1 VLAFIVRRLFAT
13 LLVLL
18 AASFIVYILTASSGD
33 PLLALRGSSD
43 PSAQE
48 KIAYLTRVLD
58 LETPP
63 ALRYFKWLAGVAGCF
78 IAQCDLGISV
88 SRGEQAVTEAL
99 AGAMVST
106 IQLVTLATIVA
117 IVLGVAIGMS
127 TALRQY
133 SGYDYTVTFMT
144 FVFYSLPIFWFAVL
158 LKEWGA
164 IRFNQFLG
172 NPEVPLWLSIV
183 IAIASGAA
191 WMGIVG
197 GSAKTRAKV
206 LAIGTAV
213 TFVGLQSLLLTG
225 WFEKPSLG
233 IIGIILGG
241 ALISAI
247 VISLTTGFK
256 HKGMLYA
263 ALAVVGFWL
272 AVWYPLQFLFFYI
285 PELWTLLALVGLAV
299 VVAFVAGTL
308 FGGEDRKQIVRA
320 AGIISIL
327 TLGLVII
334 DRVLQVWSDYQKMIP
349 QANGIISTIGAK
361 TPNLPGDMWFQFLDG
376 FGHLLLPTI
385 ALSIGS
391 LAAYTRYAR
400 SSLLEV
406 MNQDYVR
413 TARAKGLAERTVI
426 MRHAFRNA
434 MIPIVTIVAFDIGG
448 LIGGAIIT
456 ERIFAWQGMGSLFN
470 LGLQAVDLNLVM
482 GVFLVTGIVAVVFN
496 VIADIAYAALD
507 PRIRLN

>member
-1 VLAFIVRRLFAT
+1 MLAFIVRRLFAT
-13 LLVLL
+13 ILVLL
-18 AASFIVYILTASSGD
+18 AASFIVYYLTAISGD
-33 PLLALRGSSD
+33 PLLELRGSSD
-43 PSAQE
+43 PSAKEQ
-48 KIAYLTRVLD
+48 IAYLTKALD
-58 LETPP
+58 LDTPP
-63 ALRYFKWLAGVAGCF
+63 ALRYFSWLAGVAGCF
-78 IAQCDLGISV
+78 VGQCDLGISV

-106 IQLVTLATIVA
+106 IQLITLATIVA

-172 NPEVPLWLSIV
+172 NPEVPLWLTVV
-183 IAIASGAA
+183 IALASGAA

-197 GSAKTRAKV
+197 GSSKTRAKV
-206 LAIGTAV
+206 LGIGTAV
-213 TFVGLQSLLLTG
+213 TFFGLQALLLTG

-233 IIGIILGG
+233 LIGIALGG

-247 VISLTTGFK
+247 VIALTTGFK
-256 HKGMLYA
+256 NRGMLFA
-263 ALAVVGFWL
+263 AGAVIGFWL
-272 AVWYPLQFLFFYI
+272 AAWYPLQFLFFFI
-285 PELWTLLALVGLAV
+285 PELWTLLGLVGLAIA
-299 VVAFVAGTL
+299 VAFIAGTI
-308 FGGEDRKQIVRA
+308 FGGEDKKQIVRA
-320 AGIISIL
+320 VGIISIL
-327 TLGLVII
+327 TLGLVIV
-334 DRVLQVWSDYQKMIP
+334 DRVLQTWADYQQMIP
-349 QANGIISTIGAK
+349 QAQGIISTIGAK
-361 TPNLPGDMWFQFLDG
+361 TPNLPGDMWFQMLDG

-496 VIADIAYAALD
+496 VVADIAYAALD

>member
-1 VLAFIVRRLFAT
+1 
-13 LLVLL
+13 
-18 AASFIVYILTASSGD
+18 
-33 PLLALRGSSD
+33 
-43 PSAQE
+43 
-48 KIAYLTRVLD
+48 
-58 LETPP
+58 
-63 ALRYFKWLAGVAGCF
+63 
-78 IAQCDLGISV
+78 
-88 SRGEQAVTEAL
+88 
-99 AGAMVST
+99 MVST

-172 NPEVPLWLSIV
+172 NPEVPIWLAV
-183 IAIASGAA
+183 LIAIGSGAA

-197 GSAKTRAKV
+197 GSSKTRAKV
-206 LAIGTAV
+206 LGVGTAV
-213 TFVGLQSLLLTG
+213 TFVGLQALLLTG

-233 IIGIILGG
+233 LFGILLGG
-241 ALISAI
+241 AL
-247 VISLTTGFK
+247 
-256 HKGMLYA
+256 A
-263 ALAVVGFWL
+263 AAAVVVFWL
-272 AVWYPLQFLFFYI
+272 AVWYPLQFLFFFI
-285 PELWTLLALVGLAV
+285 PELWTVVALVGLAMG
-299 VVAFVAGTL
+299 VAFIAGTF
-308 FGGEDRKQIVRA
+308 FGGEDKKQIIRA

-327 TLGLVII
+327 TLGFVIV
-334 DRVLQVWSDYQKMIP
+334 DRVLQTWTDYQLMIP
-349 QANGIISTIGAK
+349 QAQGIISTIGAK
-361 TPNLPGDMWFQFLDG
+361 TPNLPGDMWFQMLDS

-413 TARAKGLAERTVI
+413 TARAKGLPERTVI

-434 MIPIVTIVAFDIGG
+434 MIPIVTIVAFDVGG

-496 VIADIAYAALD
+496 VVADIAYAALD

>member
-1 VLAFIVRRLFAT
+1 MAGFIIRRLFAT

-18 AASFIVYILTASSGD
+18 AASFIVYVLTAISGD
-33 PLLALRGSSD
+33 PLQALKGSTD
-43 PSAQE
+43 PGAQD
-48 KIAYLTRVLD
+48 KIAYLTKVLD

-63 ALRYFKWLAGVAGCF
+63 VLRYFKWLAGVAGCF
-78 IAQCDLGISV
+78 IGQCDLGISV
-88 SRGEQAVTEAL
+88 SRGEQLVTEAI
-99 AGAMVST
+99 ATAMVST
-106 IQLVTLATIVA
+106 IQLLTLATIVA
-117 IVLGVAIGMS
+117 IVFGVAIGMS

-172 NPEVPLWLSIV
+172 NPQIPLWLVGV
-183 IAIASGAA
+183 IALVSGAV
-191 WMGIVG
+191 WMGVVG
-197 GSAKTRAKV
+197 GDPGRRLKV
-206 LAIGTAV
+206 LLAGTLT
-213 TFVGLQSLLLTG
+213 TFGMLQGLLMLG

-233 IIGIILGG
+233 PIGILLGG
-241 ALISAI
+241 AVVSAI
-247 VISLTTGFK
+247 VISLTTGFQN
-256 HKGMLYA
+256 KGMLYTA
-263 ALAVVGFWL
+263 GVTVGFWL
-272 AVWYPLQFLFFYI
+272 AVWFPLQFLFFYI
-285 PELWTLLALVGLAV
+285 PELWTLLALV
-299 VVAFVAGTL
+299 VVAVGVAMIAGRI
-308 FGGEDRKQIVRA
+308 FGGEDKKQIVRA

-327 TLGLVII
+327 TLGFVIV
-334 DRVLQVWSDYQKMIP
+334 DRVLQVWSDYEKAIP
-349 QANGIISTIGAK
+349 QASGIISTIGAK
-361 TPNLPGDMWFQFLDG
+361 TPNLPGDMWFQMLDG

-391 LAAYTRYAR
+391 LAAYTRYSR

-406 MNQDYVR
+406 LNQDYVR

-470 LGLQAVDLNLVM
+470 LGLQAIDLNLVM
-482 GVFLVTGIVAVVFN
+482 GVFLVTGAVAVVFN

>member
-1 VLAFIVRRLFAT
+1 
-13 LLVLL
+13 
-18 AASFIVYILTASSGD
+18 
-33 PLLALRGSSD
+33 
-43 PSAQE
+43 
-48 KIAYLTRVLD
+48 
-58 LETPP
+58 
-63 ALRYFKWLAGVAGCF
+63 
-78 IAQCDLGISV
+78 
-88 SRGEQAVTEAL
+88 
-99 AGAMVST
+99 MVST

-172 NPEVPLWLSIV
+172 NPEVPLWLSVV

-197 GSAKTRAKV
+197 GSAKTRARV
-206 LAIGTAV
+206 LGIGTAV
-213 TFVGLQSLLLTG
+213 TFIGLQALLLTG

-233 IIGIILGG
+233 LVGILFG
-241 ALISAI
+241 AALVAAI
-247 VISLTTGFK
+247 VMSLTTGLK
-256 HKGMLYA
+256 HKRMLYA
-263 ALAVVGFWL
+263 SMAVVGFWL
-272 AVWYPLQFLFFYI
+272 AAWYPLQFLFFFV
-285 PELWTLLALVGLAV
+285 PELWTLLALVAVAVAAAFLA
-299 VVAFVAGTL
+299 GSI
-308 FGGEDRKQIVRA
+308 FGGEDKKQIIRA

-327 TLGLVII
+327 TLGFVIV
-334 DRVLQVWSDYQKMIP
+334 DRVLQTWTDYQQMIP
-349 QANGIISTIGAK
+349 QAQGIISTIGAT

-482 GVFLVTGIVAVVFN
+482 GVFLVTGLVAVVFN
-496 VIADIAYAALD
+496 LIADIAYAALD

>member
-1 VLAFIVRRLFAT
+1 MLAFIVRRLFAT

-18 AASFIVYILTASSGD
+18 AASFIVYVLTAISGD

-43 PSAQE
+43 PSAKD
-48 KIAYLTRVLD
+48 KIAYLTEVLD

-63 ALRYFKWLAGVAGCF
+63 PLRYFKWLAGVAGCF
-78 IAQCDLGISV
+78 IGQCDLGISV
-88 SRGEQAVTEAL
+88 SRGEQLVTDAL
-99 AGAMVST
+99 ATAMLST
-106 IQLVTLATIVA
+106 IQLVTLATFVA
-117 IVLGVAIGMS
+117 IILGVAIGMS

-172 NPEVPLWLSIV
+172 NPEIPIWLAAL
-183 IAIASGAA
+183 IAIGLGAA
-191 WMGIVG
+191 AMGIAG
-197 GSAKTRAKV
+197 GDGRRRLLV
-206 LAIGTAV
+206 LGIGTGT
-213 TFVGLQSLLLTG
+213 TFALLQLLVLTG
-225 WFEKPSLG
+225 WFSKPTLG
-233 IIGIILGG
+233 IVGILLLAI
-241 ALISAI
+241 LIS
-247 VISLTTGFK
+247 VVVMSLTLGIS
-256 HKGMLYA
+256 HRGMLLTA
-263 ALAVVGFWL
+263 AVTVGFWL
-272 AVWYPLQFLFFYI
+272 AVWFPLQFLFFFV
-285 PELWTLLALVGLAV
+285 PELWTLLILVVVAV
-299 VVAFVAGTL
+299 AVAFVAGTI
-308 FGGEDRKQIVRA
+308 FGGEDKKQIIRS

-327 TLGLVII
+327 TLGAVIV
-334 DRVLQVWSDYQKMIP
+334 DRVLQVWEDYQRMIP
-349 QANGIISTIGAK
+349 QASGIISTIGAK
-361 TPNLPGDMWFQFLDG
+361 TPNLRGDMWFQMLDS

-391 LAAYTRYAR
+391 LAAYTRYSR

-406 MNQDYVR
+406 LNQDYVR

-434 MIPIVTIVAFDIGG
+434 MIPIVTIVAFDFGG

-456 ERIFAWQGMGSLFN
+456 ERIFAWQGMGSLFSF
-470 LGLQAVDLNLVM
+470 GLEAIDLNLVM
-482 GVFLVTGIVAVVFN
+482 GVFLVTGVVAVVFN

-507 PRIRLN
+507 PRIRLT

>member
-1 VLAFIVRRLFAT
+1 MLAFIVRRLFAT
-13 LLVLL
+13 ILVLL
-18 AASFIVYILTASSGD
+18 AASFIVYYLTAISGD
-33 PLLALRGSSD
+33 PLLELRGSSD

-48 KIAYLTRVLD
+48 KIAYLTKALD
-58 LETPP
+58 LDTPP
-63 ALRYFKWLAGVAGCF
+63 ALRYFSWLAGVAGCF
-78 IAQCDLGISV
+78 VGQCDLGISV

-106 IQLVTLATIVA
+106 IQLITLATIVA
-117 IVLGVAIGMS
+117 IVLGIAIGMS

-172 NPEVPLWLSIV
+172 NPEVPLWLTVV
-183 IAIASGAA
+183 IALASGAA

-197 GSAKTRAKV
+197 GSSQTRAKV
-206 LAIGTAV
+206 LGVGTAV
-213 TFVGLQSLLLTG
+213 TFIGLQALLLAG

-233 IIGIILGG
+233 LIGIALGG

-247 VISLTTGFK
+247 VIALTTGFK
-256 HKGMLYA
+256 NRGMLLSA
-263 ALAVVGFWL
+263 AAVIVFWL
-272 AVWYPLQFLFFYI
+272 AVWYPLQFLFFFI

-299 VVAFVAGTL
+299 AVAFVAGAF
-308 FGGEDRKQIVRA
+308 FGGEDKKQIVRA

-327 TLGLVII
+327 TLGLLII
-334 DRVLQVWSDYQKMIP
+334 DRVLQTWTDYQHMIP
-349 QANGIISTIGAK
+349 QAQGIISTIGAK
-361 TPNLPGDMWFQFLDG
+361 TPNLPGDMWFQMLDS

-434 MIPIVTIVAFDIGG
+434 MIPIVTIVACDIGG

-470 LGLQAVDLNLVM
+470 LGLRAVDLNLVM

-496 VIADIAYAALD
+496 VVADIAYAALD

>member
-1 VLAFIVRRLFAT
+1 
-13 LLVLL
+13 LVLL
-18 AASFIVYILTASSGD
+18 AASFIVYVLTASSGD

-172 NPEVPLWLSIV
+172 NPEVPLWLSVV

-197 GSAKTRAKV
+197 GSAKTRARV
-206 LAIGTAV
+206 LGIGTAV
-213 TFVGLQSLLLTG
+213 TFIGLQALLLTG

-233 IIGIILGG
+233 LVGILFG
-241 ALISAI
+241 AALVAAI
-247 VISLTTGFK
+247 VMSLTTGLK
-256 HKGMLYA
+256 HKRMLYA
-263 ALAVVGFWL
+263 SMAVVGFWL
-272 AVWYPLQFLFFYI
+272 AVWYPLQFLFFFV
-285 PELWTLLALVGLAV
+285 PELWTLLALVAVAVAAAFLA
-299 VVAFVAGTL
+299 GSI
-308 FGGEDRKQIVRA
+308 FGGEDKKQIIRA

-327 TLGLVII
+327 TLGFVIV
-334 DRVLQVWSDYQKMIP
+334 DRVLQTWTDYQQMIP
-349 QANGIISTIGAK
+349 QAQGIISTIGAT

-482 GVFLVTGIVAVVFN
+482 GVFLVTGLVAVVFN
-496 VIADIAYAALD
+496 LIADIAYAALD

>member
-1 VLAFIVRRLFAT
+1 MLAFIVRRLFAT

-18 AASFIVYILTASSGD
+18 AASFIVYVLTAYSGD
-33 PLLALRGSSD
+33 PLQALRGSSD
-43 PSAQE
+43 PSAQD
-48 KIAYLTRVLD
+48 KIEYLTRVLD

-63 ALRYFKWLAGVAGCF
+63 FLRYFGWLAGVAGCF
-78 IAQCDLGISV
+78 IGQCDLGISV
-88 SRGEQAVTEAL
+88 SRGEQLVTDAI
-99 AGAMVST
+99 ATAMVST
-106 IQLVTLATIVA
+106 IQLLTLATIVA

-172 NPEVPLWLSIV
+172 NPEIPLWLV
-183 IAIASGAA
+183 IIIAVASGAM

-197 GSAKTRAKV
+197 GDGARRIKV
-206 LAIGTAV
+206 LASATLI
-213 TFVGLQSLLLTG
+213 TFGGLQSLLLLG

-233 IIGIILGG
+233 LVGIALGSL
-241 ALISAI
+241 AISAI
-247 VISLTTGFK
+247 VISLTTGFQ
-256 HKGMLYA
+256 HKGMLLA
-263 ALAVVGFWL
+263 AGSVIAFWL
-272 AVWYPLQFLFFYI
+272 AVWFPLQFLFFFV
-285 PELWTLLALVGLAV
+285 PELWTLLVLVLVAVAVALV
-299 VVAFVAGTL
+299 AGKI

-327 TLGLVII
+327 TLGLLIV
-334 DRVLQVWSDYQKMIP
+334 DRVLQVWSDYQQLIP
-349 QANGIISTIGAK
+349 QANGIISTIGAQ
-361 TPNLPGDMWFQFLDG
+361 TPNLRGDMWFQMLDS

-391 LAAYTRYAR
+391 LAAYTRYSR

-406 MNQDYVR
+406 LNQDYVR

-470 LGLQAVDLNLVM
+470 LGLEAVDLNLVM
-482 GVFLVTGIVAVVFN
+482 GVFLITGVVAVVFN
-496 VIADIAYAALD
+496 VIADIAYASLD

>member
-1 VLAFIVRRLFAT
+1 MLSFIVRRLFAT
-13 LLVLL
+13 ILVLL
-18 AASFIVYILTASSGD
+18 AASFIVYVLTSMSGD

-58 LETPP
+58 LDTPP

-78 IAQCDLGISV
+78 VGQCDLGISI

-172 NPEVPLWLSIV
+172 NPEVPLWLAVV
-183 IAIASGAA
+183 IAIATGAA

-197 GSAKTRAKV
+197 GSAKTRLKV
-206 LAIGTAV
+206 LTIGTVV
-213 TFVGLQSLLLTG
+213 TFVGLQALLLTG
-225 WFEKPSLG
+225 WFKQPSLG
-233 IIGIILGG
+233 LIGITLLGLVI
-241 ALISAI
+241 AAI

-256 HKGMLYA
+256 HKGMLYSA
-263 ALAVVGFWL
+263 GAVIGFWL
-272 AVWYPLQFLFFYI
+272 LAWYPLQFLFFFI
-285 PELWTLLALVGLAV
+285 PELWVLMALVLVAV
-299 VVAFVAGTL
+299 GVAVIAGSI
-308 FGGEDRKQIVRA
+308 FGGEDKKQTIRS

-327 TLGLVII
+327 TLGLVIV
-334 DRVLQVWSDYQKMIP
+334 DRVLQTWLDYQQMIP

-361 TPNLPGDMWFQFLDG
+361 TPNLPGDMWFQLLDG

-482 GVFLVTGIVAVVFN
+482 GVFLITGLVAVVFN

>member
-1 VLAFIVRRLFAT
+1 MLAFIVRRFFAT

-18 AASFIVYILTASSGD
+18 AASFIVYFLTAISGD
-33 PLLALRGSSD
+33 PLLELRGSSD
-43 PSAQE
+43 PNAQE
-48 KIAYLTRVLD
+48 KIAYLTKALD
-58 LETPP
+58 LDTPP
-63 ALRYFKWLAGVAGCF
+63 ALRYFTWLAGVAGCF
-78 IAQCDLGISV
+78 IGQCDLGISV
-88 SRGEQAVTEAL
+88 SRGEQEVTEAL

-106 IQLVTLATIVA
+106 IQLLTLATIVA

-172 NPEVPLWLSIV
+172 NPNVPLWATIA

-197 GSAKTRAKV
+197 GSTKTRLKV
-206 LAIGTAV
+206 LAIGTGV

-233 IIGIILGG
+233 LLGIALGA
-241 ALISAI
+241 ALVVAI
-247 VISLTTGFK
+247 TTSLTTGIK
-256 HKGMLYA
+256 HRGML
-263 ALAVVGFWL
+263 LASGTVVLFWL
-272 AVWYPLQFLFFYI
+272 AIWYPLQFLFFFI
-285 PELWTLLALVGLAV
+285 PELWTLLALVGVAIGVAV
-299 VVAFVAGTL
+299 AAGAF
-308 FGGEDRKQIVRA
+308 FGGEDKKQVSRS

-327 TLGLVII
+327 TLGFVIV
-334 DRVLQVWSDYQKMIP
+334 DRVLQTWSDYQQMIP
-349 QANGIISTIGAK
+349 QADGIISTIGAL
-361 TPNLPGDMWFQFLDG
+361 TPNLPGDMWFQMLDS

-482 GVFLVTGIVAVVFN
+482 GVFLVTGFVAVVFN
-496 VIADIAYAALD
+496 VVADFAYAALD

>member
-1 VLAFIVRRLFAT
+1 LLAFIVRRLFAT

-18 AASFIVYILTASSGD
+18 AASFIVYVLTALSGD
-33 PLLALRGSSD
+33 PLISLRGSSD
-43 PSAQE
+43 PSAKE
-48 KIAYLTRVLD
+48 KIAYLTQVLD
-58 LETPP
+58 LDTPP

-78 IAQCDLGISV
+78 IGQCDLGISV

-99 AGAMVST
+99 AAAMLST
-106 IQLVTLATIVA
+106 IQLVTLATFVA
-117 IVLGVAIGMS
+117 IILGVAIGMS

-172 NPEVPLWLSIV
+172 NPNLPLWLV
-183 IAIASGAA
+183 ALIAIASGAA

-197 GSAKTRAKV
+197 GSAKLRLRV
-206 LAIGTAV
+206 LVIATLGTFLV
-213 TFVGLQSLLLTG
+213 LQSLLSFG

-233 IIGIILGG
+233 MFGI
-241 ALISAI
+241 ALMGVLVSVI

-256 HKGMLYA
+256 HRGMLFSA
-263 ALAVVGFWL
+263 AATVAFWV
-272 AVWYPLQFLFFYI
+272 AAWFPLQFLFFYV
-285 PELWTLLALVGLAV
+285 PQLWTLLALVLVAV
-299 VVAFVAGTL
+299 GVAFLFGRL
-308 FGGEDRKQIVRA
+308 FGGEDKKQITRA

-327 TLGLVII
+327 TLGFVII
-334 DRVLQVWSDYQKMIP
+334 DRVLQVWEDYQRMIP
-349 QANGIISTIGAK
+349 QAKGIISTIGAQ
-361 TPNLPGDMWFQFLDG
+361 TPNLRGDMWFQMLDS
-376 FGHLLLPTI
+376 FGHILLPTI

-406 MNQDYVR
+406 LNQDYVR
-413 TARAKGLAERTVI
+413 TARAKGLHERTVI

-434 MIPIVTIVAFDIGG
+434 MIPVVTIIAFDFGG

-470 LGLQAVDLNLVM
+470 FGLQAVDLNLVM
-482 GVFLVTGIVAVVFN
+482 GVFLVTGVVAVVFN
-496 VIADIAYAALD
+496 VIADIAYASLD
-507 PRIRLN
+507 PRIRLT

>member
-18 AASFIVYILTASSGD
+18 AASFIVYVLTASSGD
-33 PLLALRGSSD
+33 PLMALRGSSD

-78 IAQCDLGISV
+78 LAQCDLGISV

-206 LAIGTAV
+206 LGIATAV
-213 TFVGLQSLLLTG
+213 TFIGLQSLLLTG

-233 IIGIILGG
+233 IIGIVLGG

-247 VISLTTGFK
+247 VMSLTTGFK

-263 ALAVVGFWL
+263 SLAVVGFWL
-272 AVWYPLQFLFFYI
+272 AVWYPLQFLFFFI

-299 VVAFVAGTL
+299 GVAFVVGTV

-327 TLGLVII
+327 TLGLVIV

-361 TPNLPGDMWFQFLDG
+361 TPNLPGDMWFQLLDG

>member
-1 VLAFIVRRLFAT
+1 MLAFIVRRLFAT
-13 LLVLL
+13 ILVLL
-18 AASFIVYILTASSGD
+18 AASFIVYYLTAISGD
-33 PLLALRGSSD
+33 RLLELRGSSD
-43 PSAQE
+43 PSAKE
-48 KIAYLTRVLD
+48 KIAYLTKVLD
-58 LETPP
+58 LDTPP
-63 ALRYFKWLAGVAGCF
+63 ALRYFSWLAGVAGCF
-78 IAQCDLGISV
+78 VGQCDLGISV

-106 IQLVTLATIVA
+106 IQLITLATIVA

-172 NPEVPLWLSIV
+172 NPEVPLWLTVV
-183 IAIASGAA
+183 IALASGAA
-191 WMGIVG
+191 WMGVVG
-197 GSAKTRAKV
+197 GSSKTRAKV
-206 LAIGTAV
+206 LGIGTAV
-213 TFVGLQSLLLTG
+213 SFLGLQALLLSG

-233 IIGIILGG
+233 LIGIALGG

-247 VISLTTGFK
+247 VIALTTGFK
-256 HKGMLYA
+256 NRGMLFA
-263 ALAVVGFWL
+263 AAAVIGFWL
-272 AVWYPLQFLFFYI
+272 AVWYPLQFLFFFV

-299 VVAFVAGTL
+299 AVAFIAAVL
-308 FGGEDRKQIVRA
+308 FGGEDKKQIVRA

-327 TLGLVII
+327 TLGLLIV
-334 DRVLQVWSDYQKMIP
+334 DRVLQTWTDYQQMIP
-349 QANGIISTIGAK
+349 QAQGIISTIGAK
-361 TPNLPGDMWFQFLDG
+361 TPNLPGDMWFQMLDS

-496 VIADIAYAALD
+496 VVADIAYAALD

>member
-1 VLAFIVRRLFAT
+1 MIAFAVRRLFAT
-13 LLVLL
+13 VLVLL
-18 AASFIVYILTASSGD
+18 AASFIVYLLTAISGD
-33 PLLALRGSSD
+33 PLLELRGSRD
-43 PSAQE
+43 PGAQD
-48 KIAYLTRVLD
+48 KIAYLTEVLN

-63 ALRYFKWLAGVAGCF
+63 VFRYFLWLAGVGGCF
-78 IAQCDLGISV
+78 IGQCDLGIAV
-88 SRGEQAVTEAL
+88 SRGEQPVIEAL

-106 IQLVTLATIVA
+106 IQLLTLATIVA

-164 IRFNQFLG
+164 IRFNRFLG
-172 NPEVPLWLSIV
+172 NPEIPLWMVAL
-183 IAIASGAA
+183 IALGTGAA

-197 GSAKTRAKV
+197 GSSKLRGQV
-206 LAIGTAV
+206 FLVSGGI
-213 TFVGLQSLLLTG
+213 TFVSLQSLLMFG

-233 IIGIILGG
+233 LFGIILGS
-241 ALISAI
+241 IFVSAI
-247 VISLTTGFK
+247 VISLTTGFANRN
-256 HKGMLYA
+256 MLKA
-263 ALAVVGFWL
+263 TAVVVGFWL
-272 AVWYPLQFLFFYI
+272 VAWYPLQFLFFFV
-285 PELWTLLALVGLAV
+285 PELWTLLVLVAV
-299 VVAFVAGTL
+299 AIGVAYLAGTI
-308 FGGEDRKQIVRA
+308 FGGEDKKQIIRST
-320 AGIISIL
+320 GIISIL
-327 TLGLVII
+327 TFGVLIV
-334 DRVLQVWSDYQKMIP
+334 DRVLQVWSDYQKVIP
-349 QANGIISTIGAK
+349 LNEGIISTIGAT
-361 TPNLPGDMWFQFLDG
+361 TPNLQGDMWFEMLDG
-376 FGHLLLPTI
+376 FSHLLLPTI

-470 LGLQAVDLNLVM
+470 LGLQALDLNLVM
-482 GVFLVTGIVAVVFN
+482 GVFLITGFVAVVFN

-507 PRIRLN
+507 PRIRLT

>member
-1 VLAFIVRRLFAT
+1 LLAFIVRRLFAT

-18 AASFIVYILTASSGD
+18 AASFIVYVLTALSGD
-33 PLLALRGSSD
+33 PLISLRGSSD
-43 PSAQE
+43 PSAKE
-48 KIAYLTRVLD
+48 KIAYLTQVLD
-58 LETPP
+58 LDTPP

-78 IAQCDLGISV
+78 IGQCELGISV

-99 AGAMVST
+99 AAAMLST
-106 IQLVTLATIVA
+106 IQLVTLATFVA
-117 IVLGVAIGMS
+117 IILGVAIGMS

-172 NPEVPLWLSIV
+172 NPNLPLWLV
-183 IAIASGAA
+183 ALIAIASGAA

-197 GSAKTRAKV
+197 GSAKLRLRV
-206 LAIGTAV
+206 LVIATLGTFLV
-213 TFVGLQSLLLTG
+213 LQSLLSFG

-233 IIGIILGG
+233 MFGI
-241 ALISAI
+241 ALMGVLVSVI

-256 HKGMLYA
+256 HRGMLFSA
-263 ALAVVGFWL
+263 AATVAFWV
-272 AVWYPLQFLFFYI
+272 AAWFPLQFLFFYV
-285 PELWTLLALVGLAV
+285 PQLWTLLALVLVAV
-299 VVAFVAGTL
+299 GVAFLFGRL
-308 FGGEDRKQIVRA
+308 FGGEDKKQITRA

-327 TLGLVII
+327 TLGFVII
-334 DRVLQVWSDYQKMIP
+334 DRVLQVWEDYQRMIP
-349 QANGIISTIGAK
+349 QAKGIISTIGAQ
-361 TPNLPGDMWFQFLDG
+361 TPNLRGDMWFQMLDS
-376 FGHLLLPTI
+376 FGHILLPTI

-406 MNQDYVR
+406 LNQDYVR
-413 TARAKGLAERTVI
+413 TARAKGLHERTVI

-434 MIPIVTIVAFDIGG
+434 MIPVVTIIAFDFGG

-470 LGLQAVDLNLVM
+470 FGLQAVDLNLVM
-482 GVFLVTGIVAVVFN
+482 GVFLVTGVVAVVFN
-496 VIADIAYAALD
+496 VIADIAYASLD
-507 PRIRLN
+507 PRIRLT

>member
-1 VLAFIVRRLFAT
+1 MLSFIVRRLFAT
-13 LLVLL
+13 ILVLL
-18 AASFIVYILTASSGD
+18 AASFIVYVLTAMSGD

-43 PSAQE
+43 PGAQE

-58 LETPP
+58 LDTPP

-78 IAQCDLGISV
+78 IGQCDLGISV

-172 NPEVPLWLSIV
+172 NPEVPLWLAAL
-183 IAIASGAA
+183 IAIGTGAA

-197 GSAKTRAKV
+197 GSAQTRLRV
-206 LAIGTAV
+206 LSVATVIS
-213 TFVGLQSLLLTG
+213 FVGLQALLLTG
-225 WFEKPSLG
+225 WFEKPNVGL
-233 IIGIILGG
+233 IGILLMG
-241 ALISAI
+241 AVISAI

-256 HKGMLYA
+256 NKGMLYTA
-263 ALAVVGFWL
+263 AAVVGFWL
-272 AVWYPLQFLFFYI
+272 VAWYPLQFLFFFI
-285 PELWTLLALVGLAV
+285 PELWTLLALTVLAV
-299 VVAFVAGTL
+299 GVAIVAGTI
-308 FGGEDRKQIVRA
+308 FGGEDKKQIIRA

-327 TLGLVII
+327 SLFIVIV
-334 DRVLQVWSDYQKMIP
+334 DRVLQTWLDYQQMIP
-349 QANGIISTIGAK
+349 QASGIISTIGAK

-406 MNQDYVR
+406 LNQDYVR

>member
-1 VLAFIVRRLFAT
+1 LLSFIVRRLFAT

-18 AASFIVYILTASSGD
+18 AASFIVYVLTASSGD
-33 PLLALRGSSD
+33 PLIALRGSSD

-172 NPEVPLWLSIV
+172 NPEVPLWLSVV

-197 GSAKTRAKV
+197 GSAKTRARV
-206 LAIGTAV
+206 LGIGTAV
-213 TFVGLQSLLLTG
+213 TFIGLQALLLTG

-233 IIGIILGG
+233 LVGILFG
-241 ALISAI
+241 AALVAAI
-247 VISLTTGFK
+247 VMSLTTGLK
-256 HKGMLYA
+256 HKRMLYA
-263 ALAVVGFWL
+263 SMAVVGFWL
-272 AVWYPLQFLFFYI
+272 AVWYPLQFLFFFV
-285 PELWTLLALVGLAV
+285 PELWTLLALVAVAVAAAFLA
-299 VVAFVAGTL
+299 GSI
-308 FGGEDRKQIVRA
+308 FGGEDKKQIIRA

-327 TLGLVII
+327 TLGFVIV
-334 DRVLQVWSDYQKMIP
+334 DRVLQTWTDYQQMIP
-349 QANGIISTIGAK
+349 QAQGIISTIGAT

-482 GVFLVTGIVAVVFN
+482 GVFLVTGLVAVVFN
-496 VIADIAYAALD
+496 LIADIAYAALD

>member
-1 VLAFIVRRLFAT
+1 MLAFIVRRLFAT
-13 LLVLL
+13 SLVLV
-18 AASFIVYILTASSGD
+18 AASFIVYVLTAYSGD
-33 PLLALRGSSD
+33 PLAALKGSSD
-43 PSAQE
+43 PSAKD
-48 KIAYLTRVLD
+48 KIIYLTQVLD

-78 IAQCDLGISV
+78 IGQCDLGVSV
-88 SRGEQAVTEAL
+88 SRGEQAVTDAL
-99 AGAMVST
+99 AAAMVST
-106 IQLVTLATIVA
+106 IQLVTLATFVA
-117 IVLGVAIGMS
+117 IILGVAIGMS

-172 NPEVPLWLSIV
+172 NPDLPLWMVAL
-183 IAIASGAA
+183 IALASGLA
-191 WMGIVG
+191 WMGIIG
-197 GSAKTRAKV
+197 GSATTRLRV
-206 LAIGTAV
+206 LIVGIV
-213 TFVGLQSLLLTG
+213 ITFVGLQAILISG

-233 IIGIILGG
+233 LIGIALGG
-241 ALISAI
+241 ALVSAL
-247 VISLTTGFK
+247 VIALTTGFAS
-256 HKGMLYA
+256 KGMLLSA
-263 ALAVVGFWL
+263 AAVVGFWL
-272 AVWYPLQFLFFYI
+272 AVWFPLQFLFFYV
-285 PELWTLLALVGLAV
+285 PELWTLLILIAVGVA
-299 VVAFVAGTL
+299 VAFATGNF
-308 FGGEDRKQIVRA
+308 FGGEDKKQIIRA
-320 AGIISIL
+320 AGIISII
-327 TLGLVII
+327 TLMLVII
-334 DRVLQVWSDYQKMIP
+334 DRVLQVWEDYQRLIP
-349 QANGIISTIGAK
+349 QANGIISTIGAQ
-361 TPNLPGDMWFQFLDG
+361 TPNLRGDMWFQMLDS

-434 MIPIVTIVAFDIGG
+434 MIPIITIVAFDFGG

-470 LGLQAVDLNLVM
+470 LGLQAIDLNLVM
-482 GVFLVTGIVAVVFN
+482 GVFLVTGLVAVVFN